1 MSVPKTLFLSRGSNA
16 VAWYRCALPALALDT
31 DWICYDGTEPPATK
45 LIWGRTQSPLQL
57 ADVADNYEVVV
68 LQQPRGAAWLKQI
81 REWQARGIVVLYE
94 IDDWVRGIRKK
105 DDHDFAAKFDR
116 KAVEDMELC
125 MRAADAMIVSTE
137 WLADRYRSFN
147 PTTFVCRNGLDLKRY
162 ALTRPER
169 DHVTIG
175 WAGATGHAN
184 SMRPWVDQVANVLR
198 RRPDTRFVSIGQKF
212 ADLLV
217 PEFGPERAL
226 SIPWAPFDTYP
237 AAMTLMDIALAPA
250 GQDNFY
256 RGKSDLRWLEA
267 GALGIPLVAD
277 PLVYPEIEPGV
288 TGFHVATPAEVT
300 AQLIKLVDD
309 RDLRE
314 RVGAAA
320 KAHVV
325 ANRSAQV
332 AAQRWAEVL
341 REVAPAPA
349 IAA

>member
-1 MSVPKTLFLSRGSNA
+1 M
-16 VAWYRCALPALALDT
+16 
-31 DWICYDGTEPPATK
+31 
-45 LIWGRTQSPLQL
+45 
-57 ADVADNYEVVV
+57 
-68 LQQPRGAAWLKQI
+68 
-81 REWQARGIVVLYE
+81 
-94 IDDWVRGIRKK
+94 
-105 DDHDFAAKFDR
+105 
-116 KAVEDMELC
+116 
-125 MRAADAMIVSTE
+125 
-137 WLADRYRSFN
+137 
-147 PTTFVCRNGLDLKRY
+147 
-162 ALTRPER
+162 
-169 DHVTIG
+169 
-175 WAGATGHAN
+175 
-184 SMRPWVDQVANVLR
+184 
-198 RRPDTRFVSIGQKF
+198 SIGQKF

-250 GQDNFY
+250 GQDNLY

-325 ANRSAQV
+325 TTAVRRSPLSAGLRCCARSRPQPLSPPMSLDTALARIASLQTMLQPQPVQQRAAAAPTRSRARCRPRPDDGPGAAPV
-332 AAQRWAEVL
+332 AATSAGTPAGQAILNSSGRGRRRRAAARLQRLSPHRPVPPGH
-341 REVAPAPA
+341 RR
-349 IAA
+349 